1 MASNLQSAGVPAAG
15 GSCPLLAG
23 YDPLDPAE
31 LRDPYP
37 SFARAQRDAPVF
49 YDEKYSFW
57 SVTRHE
63 DVLAVTRD
71 TERFSSRMAVPM
83 PLPPEEVRGRMPV
96 YPGARSVLLMDN
108 PEHHPARKMLQAP
121 FTPSRLREMESVIRA
136 HAERLLRSAGP
147 DRHLEFVHEFAM
159 PLALAVIGGIMGV
172 PEKDF
177 PLLEDAVASAFR
189 VASRSYGEDEEL
201 PLARAQLKYWEYLQ
215 ALVEERRAAPRR
227 DFASVL
233 ASYVN
238 DDGSTPSREEVAS
251 QLSAILSAGF
261 ETSAQMM
268 SFGVR
273 SMIENRD
280 QWDLLRSDRSLL
292 PQAVE
297 ECVRHRTLIKR
308 IFRLAVADVEIGG
321 VLIPEGSLV
330 GVTLGAA
337 NHDASVFAEP
347 ERFDITRSRGNL
359 AFGNGTHFCLGAPLA
374 KLEMRI
380 TLETLLDLAPG
391 IELVAS
397 EEIDYVPH
405 MIVYGMVAMPVD
417 LGPDPIGDLP
427 PGGSPV

>member
-1 MASNLQSAGVPAAG
+1 
-15 GSCPLLAG
+15 
-23 YDPLDPAE
+23 
-31 LRDPYP
+31 
-37 SFARAQRDAPVF
+37 
-49 YDEKYSFW
+49 
-57 SVTRHE
+57 
-63 DVLAVTRD
+63 
-71 TERFSSRMAVPM
+71 
-83 PLPPEEVRGRMPV
+83 
-96 YPGARSVLLMDN
+96 MDN

-121 FTPSRLREMESVIRA
+121 FTPSRLREMESIIRA
-136 HAERLLRSAGP
+136 HAERLLQSAGP
-147 DRHLEFVHEFAM
+147 DRQLEFVHGFAT

-177 PLLEDAVASAFR
+177 PLLEHAVSSAFR
-189 VASRSYGEDEEL
+189 VASASYGEDEEL
-201 PLARAQLKYWEYLQ
+201 PLARAQLAYWEYLQ
-215 ALVEERRAAPRR
+215 ALVQERRAAPRG

-238 DDGSTPSREEVAS
+238 DDGTTPSCEEVAS

-273 SMIENRD
+273 SMVEHRD
-280 QWDLLRSDRSLL
+280 QWELLQSNRSLL

-308 IFRLAVADVEIGG
+308 IFRLAVADVEVGG
-321 VLIPEGSLV
+321 VLIPQGSLV
-330 GVTLGAA
+330 AVTLGAA
-337 NHDASVFAEP
+337 NHDASVFGEP
-347 ERFDITRSRGNL
+347 ERFDITRSRANL

-405 MIVYGMVAMPVD
+405 MIVDGMVAMHVD
-417 LGPDPIGDLP
+417 LGPPA
-427 PGGSPV
+427 